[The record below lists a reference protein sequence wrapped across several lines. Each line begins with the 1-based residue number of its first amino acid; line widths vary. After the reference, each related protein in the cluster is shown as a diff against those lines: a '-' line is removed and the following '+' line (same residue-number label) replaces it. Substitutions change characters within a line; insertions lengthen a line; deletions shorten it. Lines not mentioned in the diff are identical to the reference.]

1 MSSNSTP
8 VSSDSATE
16 IPSLLVPM
24 GTYKLVLP
32 TVSVAEMVAY
42 QAPQVNLES
51 SSETPSWFLGNF
63 LWRGVQV
70 PMVSYE
76 VLNSDSLPNVKADS
90 QLVVLNCTGVNSQL
104 KFICMPTQ
112 GIPRLS
118 RVAANEISENT
129 RVNAKDYDQMQVFV
143 AGEQAAI
150 PNIEKIEREC
160 VRLLGL

>member
-1 MSSNSTP
+1 MSSTP
-8 VSSDSATE
+8 VSSNSTTE

-24 GTYKLVLP
+24 GAYKLVLP

-42 QAPQVNLES
+42 QAPQVNPELT
-51 SSETPSWFLGNF
+51 SETPPWFLGEF
-63 LWRGVQV
+63 LWRGVKV
-70 PMVSYE
+70 PMISYE
-76 VLNSDSLPNVKADS
+76 VLNGGDLPNIKADS
-90 QLVVLNCTGVNSQL
+90 QLVVLNCTGVNNQL

-129 RVNAKDYDQMQVFV
+129 RVNAQDYDQIQVFV

-150 PNIEKIEREC
+150 PNVEKLELEC

>member
-1 MSSNSTP
+1 MSSTP
-8 VSSDSATE
+8 VSSNSATE

-24 GTYKLVLP
+24 GANKLVLP

-42 QAPQVNLES
+42 QAPQINPEPAG
-51 SSETPSWFLGNF
+51 ETPSWFLGDF
-63 LWRGVQV
+63 LWRGVKV

-76 VLNSDSLPNVKADS
+76 VLNGDALPDIKADS
-90 QLVVLNCTGVNSQL
+90 QLVVLNCTGVNKQL

-150 PNIEKIEREC
+150 PDVEKLELEC

>member
-1 MSSNSTP
+1 MSSTP
-8 VSSDSATE
+8 VSSEDAAE

-24 GTYKLVLP
+24 SGYKLVLP

-42 QAPQVNLES
+42 QAPQISLES
-51 SSETPSWFLGNF
+51 SSETPQWFLGNF

-76 VLNSDSLPNVKADS
+76 VLNNDDLPSIRDDS
-90 QLVVLNCTGVNSQL
+90 QLIILNATSVDSKL
-104 KFICMPTQ
+104 KFMCMPTQ

-118 RVAANEISENT
+118 RVAVNEISENT
-129 RVNAKDYDQMQVFV
+129 RLGAKPFDQMQVFV

-150 PNIEKIEREC
+150 PNIEKIEKEC
-160 VRLLGL
+160 EKLLGL

>member
-1 MSSNSTP
+1 MSSTP
-8 VSSDSATE
+8 VSSEGTTE

-24 GTYKLVLP
+24 SGCKLVLP
-32 TVSVAEMVAY
+32 TVSVAEMVVY
-42 QAPQVNLES
+42 QAPQVSLDS
-51 SSETPSWFLGNF
+51 SSETPQWFLGNF

-76 VLNSDSLPNVKADS
+76 VLNNDNLPSIKDDS
-90 QLVVLNCTGVNSQL
+90 QLIILNRTGVDSKLN
-104 KFICMPTQ
+104 FICMPTQ

-129 RVNAKDYDQMQVFV
+129 RLSAKLYDQMQVFV

-150 PNIEKIEREC
+150 PNIEKIEKEC
-160 VRLLGL
+160 EKFLGL

>member
-1 MSSNSTP
+1 MSSTP
-8 VSSDSATE
+8 VSSDSTTE

-24 GTYKLVLP
+24 GAYKLVLP

-51 SSETPSWFLGNF
+51 SSETPPWFLGNF

-70 PMVSYE
+70 PMISYE
-76 VLNSDSLPNVKADS
+76 VLNSGNLPSVKDDS
-90 QLVVLNCTGVNSQL
+90 QLVVLNCTGVNNQL

-129 RVNAKDYDQMQVFV
+129 RVDAKNYDQMQVFV

-150 PNIEKIEREC
+150 PDLEKIEREC

>member
-1 MSSNSTP
+1 MSSTTP
-8 VSSDSATE
+8 VSGDSATE
-16 IPSLLVPM
+16 IPSLLIPM
-24 GTYKLVLP
+24 GACKLVLP

-51 SSETPSWFLGNF
+51 SSETPPWFLGNF

-76 VLNSDSLPNVKADS
+76 VLNNDSLPRVKGDS
-90 QLVVLNCTGVNSQL
+90 QVMIVNSTGVHPQL
-104 KFICMPTQ
+104 TFICMPTQ

-129 RVNAKDYDQMQVFV
+129 RIAAKEYDQMQVFV
-143 AGEQAAI
+143 AGEKAAI
-150 PNIEKIEREC
+150 PNIAQIEREC
-160 VRLLGL
+160 VSLLGL